1 MAHGLPTIRKN
12 DTTQSLIVSDRV
24 DRQVPTCR
32 ANESLRVARERA
44 EHTRYSL
51 CAVINEAG
59 IVLGIV
65 SEREWESDPTAS
77 AEQWMDPGPTT
88 LRPSDS
94 LDKAKHL
101 LEKSAGAVLVTD
113 SDGKLLGAFTGEQ
126 EKQQLPESEVW
137 S

>member
-12 DTTQSLIVSDRV
+12 DSPQSAIVSDRI
-24 DRQVPTCR
+24 DRDVPTCR
-32 ANESLRVARERA
+32 ANESLRELRERA
-44 EHTRYSL
+44 QHKSYSV

-94 LDKAKHL
+94 LEKAKRL
-101 LEKSAGAVLVTD
+101 LEKSAGAV
-113 SDGKLLGAFTGEQ
+113 
-126 EKQQLPESEVW
+126 
-137 S
+137 